1 MAVLA
6 EARRFVQ
13 RLAPVTERH
22 RPPQP
27 AERRVRGARI
37 REVLLLGPLCGAENR
52 KPPDSRAGS
61 WSIRVFPCRR
71 PLSFPRPPVDSPDR
85 HRGSAHS
92 PVIIGAGRA

>member
-13 RLAPVTERH
+13 RLAPDTERH

-37 REVLLLGPLCGAENR
+37 REVPLLGPLCGAENR

-61 WSIRVFPCRR
+61 WSIRVFPLPPPPAVIPAPACRQ
-71 PLSFPRPPVDSPDR
+71 P
-85 HRGSAHS
+85 
-92 PVIIGAGRA
+92 